1 MFTKSCPEVCVSIIF
16 LILLVFK
23 HIRWVS
29 DLRFWLG
36 KTHSRIQCYYSRVGL
51 GLTLLELLIFH
62 WFYKHLEVYFRSCY
76 SRVRPYYSRVGF
88 LVSCLLKRRR
98 PYLLEAKQKKNLR
111 LVFCFM
117 ISTVWC
123 DDSCLF
129 QVRRRYFGVLLC
141 STHDHNENPYR
152 KHHLT
157 SYTHFLLGK
166 CSV

>member
-1 MFTKSCPEVCVSIIF
+1 MLTSMHCFLMYMYSCQNPYIVNYINLFAQLRRVYKKNNAMFTKSCPEVCVSIIF

-88 LVSCLLKRRR
+88 LVSCLLKK
-98 PYLLEAKQKKNLR
+98 EATLFVGSKAEKKLAFGILFHDFNR
-111 LVFCFM
+111 LM
-117 ISTVWC
+117 
-123 DDSCLF
+123 
-129 QVRRRYFGVLLC
+129 
-141 STHDHNENPYR
+141 
-152 KHHLT
+152 
-157 SYTHFLLGK
+157 
-166 CSV
+166 